1 METMPTDRHV
11 GAYMLQREKNMES
24 KEEEQ
29 RHPQKALT
37 IVRHG
42 DTTL

>member
-1 METMPTDRHV
+1 MCIHAAKRKKMER
-11 GAYMLQREKNMES
+11 